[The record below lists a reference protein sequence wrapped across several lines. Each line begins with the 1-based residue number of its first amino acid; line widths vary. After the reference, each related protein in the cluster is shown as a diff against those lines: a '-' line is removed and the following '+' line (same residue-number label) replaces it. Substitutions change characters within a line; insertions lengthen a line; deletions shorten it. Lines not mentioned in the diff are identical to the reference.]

1 MMNGT
6 RVLRILIA
14 CAAAVVLAG
23 GCAFVKKIEQITID
37 DVDVATV
44 KDGSYSG
51 TVRILPV
58 TAKVRVTVKDGAIT
72 DIVLVRHFHGP
83 DHGAEE
89 ILDRV
94 VKAQSLRVDAVSGAT
109 YSSKVVLE
117 AIEAALRKGQ

>member
-1 MMNGT
+1 MNGT

-83 DHGAEE
+83 DHGAEA
-89 ILDRV
+89 ILGRV

>member
-6 RVLRILIA
+6 RALRILIA

-23 GCAFVKKIEQITID
+23 GCAFVEKIGKLTIGDLDIT
-37 DVDVATV
+37 TV

-58 TAKVRVTVKDGAIT
+58 TAKVRVTVNDGAIT

-83 DHGAEE
+83 GHGAEA
-89 ILDRV
+89 ILGRV
-94 VKAQSLRVDAVSGAT
+94 VAAQSLRVDAVSGST

-117 AIEAALRKGQ
+117 AIEQALRKGQ